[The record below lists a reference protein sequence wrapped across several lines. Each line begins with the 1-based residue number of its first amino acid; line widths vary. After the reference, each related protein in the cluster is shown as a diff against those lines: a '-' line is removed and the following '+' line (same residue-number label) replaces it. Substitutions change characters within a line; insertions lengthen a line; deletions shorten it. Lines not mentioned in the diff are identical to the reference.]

1 MESAFG
7 FPSAASFPRPELRCG
22 YRLMF
27 IPLATKQ
34 HCPGNACEFV
44 GDGDDDLVAR
54 GSGFELMHPSSEAA
68 GVVLDAIEHRT
79 CTMDEHAA
87 QIFVAPLAD
96 AQQSGLTASG
106 ALLGTRP
113 SQAAKSRP
121 LRKAA
126 PLPMAATVAV
136 EASGP
141 TPGICR
147 SRWQLASALAM
158 RSISSSASVM

>member
-1 MESAFG
+1 M
-7 FPSAASFPRPELRCG
+7 L
-22 YRLMF
+22 

-34 HCPGNACEFV
+34 HRPGNACEFV

-54 GSGFELMHPSSEAA
+54 GSGFELMHPLSEAA

-113 SQAAKSRP
+113 SQAA
-121 LRKAA
+121 
-126 PLPMAATVAV
+126 TVAV